1 MTNPRD
7 RKYEGAFERY
17 DGAFENAMS
26 TAITKAVI
34 ETSRVAGSGV
44 VVFRTA
50 ETASALTTA
59 LAGILSMSLDA
70 TRSQTAI
77 SETLDEL
84 RKRLHRRIELMRSDA
99 AFQDFMCRVFQG
111 DGSEG
116 SA

>member
-59 LAGILSMSLDA
+59 LAGILSMS
-70 TRSQTAI
+70 
-77 SETLDEL
+77 
-84 RKRLHRRIELMRSDA
+84 
-99 AFQDFMCRVFQG
+99 
-111 DGSEG
+111 
-116 SA
+116 